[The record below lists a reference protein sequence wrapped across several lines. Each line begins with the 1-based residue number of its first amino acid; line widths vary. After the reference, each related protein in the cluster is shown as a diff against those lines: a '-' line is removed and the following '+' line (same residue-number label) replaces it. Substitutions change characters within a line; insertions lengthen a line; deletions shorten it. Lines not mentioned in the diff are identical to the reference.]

1 MVEQVHRYSAS
12 ESMKRGDVRPKDL
25 SAEQDDDDLQLALML
40 SLLRSSSE

>member
-1 MVEQVHRYSAS
+1 MHHYSAS

-40 SLLRSSSE
+40 SLLQAAVNEQ